1 MAHANPIVEALMD
14 DLAGR
19 LGDVD
24 ALQRVQ
30 RNVDL
35 VRAEIDEYAALHA
48 EAAAELAQARQ
59 RLAEVA
65 FNAAAARRAL
75 QEPRPPEGLVLPLD
89 DPEVAAH
96 AAAYVEAAARVK
108 LIKQNELLLVEAL
121 AFLAVSRALAFA
133 FSRVHLLP
141 GVLVTAAAAYALAY
155 VASWGAVVPGPT
167 SILRIAV
174 LVLCFILGIP
184 VVGNLP

>member
-1 MAHANPIVEALMD
+1 MAHANPILEALRD

-24 ALQRVQ
+24 AVQ

-35 VRAEIDEYAALHA
+35 IRAEIGENAGLHA
-48 EAAAELAQARQ
+48 EAAAQLAQDRR
-59 RLAEVA
+59 RLMEVA
-65 FNAAAARRAL
+65 FNAAVARLAL
-75 QEPRPPEGLVLPLD
+75 QEPPEGLVLLLLD

-96 AAAYVEAAARVK
+96 AAAYVEAAGRVEV
-108 LIKQNELLLVEAL
+108 IKQNELLLDEAL
-121 AFLAVSRALAFA
+121 VFLLVSRVLAFA

-141 GVLVTAAAAYALAY
+141 GILVTAAAAYALAY
-155 VASWGAVVPGPT
+155 VVSWGAVVPGPT

-174 LVLCFILGIP
+174 LVVLCFLWGIP
-184 VVGNLP
+184 VVGTLP

>member
-24 ALQRVQ
+24 TVQ

-35 VRAEIDEYAALHA
+35 IRAEIGENAGLHA
-48 EAAAELAQARQ
+48 EAAAQLAQARQ
-59 RLAEVA
+59 RLVEVA
-65 FNAAAARRAL
+65 FNAAVARLAL
-75 QEPRPPEGLVLPLD
+75 QEPPEGLVLD

-96 AAAYVEAAARVK
+96 AAAYVEAAGRVEV
-108 LIKQNELLLVEAL
+108 IKQNELLLDEAL
-121 AFLAVSRALAFA
+121 VFLLVSRVLALA

-141 GVLVTAAAAYALAY
+141 GILVTAAAAYALAY
-155 VASWGAVVPGPT
+155 VVSWGAVVPGPT

-174 LVLCFILGIP
+174 LVLCFLWGIP